1 MHTLTRSEDILVNTL
16 RLVTKP
22 RITPFLFGAALVGAC
37 ITHGQTADTDLPIP
51 AGLNGVWDMAK
62 AWTQDSPTRE
72 TICLNGLWRFFPI
85 VENAD
90 MNLPATGS
98 GWGWFKV
105 PGIWPYSDYFQVDP
119 PAQDALLPPTIEAK
133 MKEKNR
139 GFDRLDQAWYLR
151 EFVVPDHWT
160 GRRILL
166 DFTLIQSRGKVVI
179 DGKEAGEVMF
189 PGGRLDVTDAVKAG
203 KKHTVAVLLT
213 ARALR
218 DDEKTTYMGPEV
230 VVQGSSRLHLVGIT
244 GDVFL
249 VSEPKTDAIRDVH
262 VITSTRQ
269 RRITF
274 DAGIPDLS
282 VQQFVLA
289 ATVSHRGQVVQ
300 RFTSAVLSRADLK
313 DGRVSFSASWENP
326 LLWDTDTPENM
337 YQTAVTLTDGNG
349 KLLDESLPIQFGFR
363 EFWIDGRDFYLNGS
377 RIHLRARLLKNS
389 VTMADKADMEGCR
402 TSCRYLKEYG
412 YNFFLTPNYGF
423 APGEVGY
430 MDALYAAADESGL
443 LCSFSLPHGAAFGW
457 LDTPEQQA
465 RYKKLTDWLI
475 RRVQNH
481 PSIIMYA
488 ANHNA
493 TGYAADQNPL
503 KMDGVYLPVENRRR
517 RQALVSVGYI
527 GELDPTRPVYNH
539 HSGNLGALYTINI
552 YLNWAPR
559 QERSEW
565 IEHWATHGTKPL
577 FFSEWGPPHSA
588 SWSSFRGPGF
598 IWAVPAYQQ
607 IWDSE
612 FASEYVGQ
620 QAFEM
625 TPLKIK
631 SLEKE
636 EAFWATGKPFEL
648 WLLRTYFVQQEEN
661 YVQIQSYMMNDNL
674 RSLRTWGI
682 SAIYPFD
689 EECLWLRTKET
700 EPRPFA
706 GKYLGLQKPGIV
718 PDRLMPSRQYFYDPA
733 PGNFAISSLGRTF
746 KRWNM
751 PVVCYIGG
759 GPDRFTEKDHNFT
772 PGDTIRKQLV
782 LLNDTRR
789 SAMYG
794 YSCTLGPDAA
804 GETAAPPSPS
814 AWTTRGAVRIDPG
827 QSAFVPITVPLP
839 VSVAPG
845 AYTLSATFDI
855 GGGAQQ
861 SDTFNIS
868 VLPARNQR
876 SQTSQLALFDPKGM
890 TAKLFERL
898 GIGFTRIGAND
909 PLDGYGL
916 LVIGREAI
924 ALDNELPSLDR
935 VSQGMNAL
943 VFEQN
948 EAALQQ
954 RLGFRVQTRG
964 IRNMFIR
971 VPNHP
976 ALGGLSESNF
986 ADWRGAATLVEPH
999 FDLPEEE
1006 TSYPTVRWSGFENTR
1021 VWRNGNNG
1029 NVASVV
1035 IEKPSRG
1042 NWLPILDCGFDLQ
1055 YSPLLEHAE
1064 GQGRIVFCQLDVT
1077 DRTRRDAAAEQLCRS
1092 LLIYLRTPSP
1102 VILSRTA
1109 YCAGSATGQEL
1120 LRQLGVSFT
1129 PYDGQPLGANTL
1141 LIVTPGCVAIPGV
1154 VAALEQGM
1162 KLLALG
1168 LDEEEIKK
1176 LGIAVGPMKMAPTVS
1191 SLISDFSAPEFK
1203 GISNAELHT
1212 RTLRQ
1217 EVPAFVETSSSS
1229 SQLLK
1234 SLSVETGGA
1243 VFCQTAPWIFDYTKT
1258 PYVRTTYRRNVFLVS
1273 RLLNNLGAQT
1283 FSPLLSLWKEKGPDY
1298 VYPLNNQWKG
1308 VADKEGVGRD
1318 QGWWKPEFDDKD
1330 WPPVKVPGSFN
1341 IEIKELGGYLGKFW
1355 YRTRFTVPEFYR
1367 QHSPKLFIGRVDN
1380 ESWVWL
1386 NGKFLGQVIRDP
1398 NTMWGYSSS
1407 LVREYKLDPD
1417 MLNPTGEN
1425 VLVVLV
1431 NNNQRLTGGILSSP
1445 AVMVDGR
1452 WLHSHYLQEPQAE
1465 DDPYRYTR
1473 W

>member
-1 MHTLTRSEDILVNTL
+1 MQSLIQSEVILVNRL
-16 RLVTKP
+16 RRVAKP
-22 RITPFLFGAALVGAC
+22 RITPFLLGAALVGAC
-37 ITHGQTADTDLPIP
+37 ITHGQTADADLPIP
-51 AGLNGVWDMAK
+51 AGLDGVWDMAK
-62 AWTQDSPTRE
+62 AWTQDSPTRGS
-72 TICLNGLWRFFPI
+72 ICLNGLWRFFPI
-85 VENAD
+85 VASDD
-90 MNLPATGS
+90 MNLPVQGS

-119 PAQDALLPPTIEAK
+119 PAQEALLPSAVEAR
-133 MKEKNR
+133 MKSNNR
-139 GFDRLDQAWYLR
+139 WFDRLDQAWYWR
-151 EFVVPDHWT
+151 EFVVPGNWT

-166 DFTLIQSRGKVVI
+166 DFTLIQSRAKVVI
-179 DGKEAGEVMF
+179 NGKEAGEVMF
-189 PGGRLDVTDAVKAG
+189 PGGRLDVTDYVQLG
-203 KKHTVAVLLT
+203 QRQTVAVLLT
-213 ARALR
+213 ARPLR
-218 DDEKTTYMGPEV
+218 DEEKTTYMGPEIV
-230 VVQGSSRLHLVGIT
+230 LQASNRLPLVGIT

-249 VSEPKTDAIRDVH
+249 VSEPTADAIRDVH
-262 VITSTRQ
+262 VITSTRKKQ
-269 RRITF
+269 ITF
-274 DAGIPDLS
+274 DTSIPDLTTQRFS
-282 VQQFVLA
+282 LA
-289 ATVSHRGQVVQ
+289 ATVSRRGQIVQ
-300 RFTSAVLSRADLK
+300 RFKSAVLSRADLK
-313 DGRVSFSASWENP
+313 DGRVSFRASWENP

-363 EFWIDGRDFYLNGS
+363 EFWIEGRDFYLNGS

-389 VTMADKADMEGCR
+389 VTMADKADIEGCR
-402 TSCRYLKEYG
+402 TACRYLKEYG

-457 LDTPEQQA
+457 LDTPEQQT

-493 TGYAADQNPL
+493 TGYAGDQNPL
-503 KMDGVYLPVENRRR
+503 KMDGIYLPEENRRR
-517 RQALVSVGYI
+517 RQALVSVDCI
-527 GELDPTRPVYNH
+527 NELDPTRPVYNH
-539 HSGNLGALYTINI
+539 HSGNLGAFYTVNI

-577 FFSEWGPPHSA
+577 FFAEWGPPHSA

-636 EAFWATGKPFEL
+636 EAFWATGKPFEF

-689 EECLWLRTKET
+689 EECLWLRTRET

-706 GKYLGLQKPGIV
+706 GKYLELQNPGIV

-733 PGNFAISSLGRTF
+733 PGNFALSSLGKTF
-746 KRWNM
+746 GRWNM

-759 GPDRFTEKDHNFT
+759 GPDRFTEKGHNFI
-772 PGDTIRKQLV
+772 PGETIRKQLV

-789 SAMYG
+789 SATYR
-794 YSCTLGPDAA
+794 YSCTFAPEAA
-804 GETAAPPSPS
+804 GGSAAPPSPA
-814 AWTTRGAVRIDPG
+814 AWSTDGAVRIDAG
-827 QSAFVPITVPLP
+827 QSAFVPITVPL
-839 VSVAPG
+839 SISAAPG
-845 AYTLSATFDI
+845 EYALSATFDI

-861 SDTFNIS
+861 SDTFNIT

-876 SQTSQLALFDPKGM
+876 VQTSQLALFDPKGT

-909 PLDGYGL
+909 SLDGYGL

-924 ALDNELPSLDR
+924 ALDNDLPSLDR
-935 VSQGMNAL
+935 VSEGMNTL
-943 VFEQN
+943 VFEQT

-964 IRNMFIR
+964 FRNVFIR

-986 ADWRGAATLVEPH
+986 ADWRGAATLVAPR

-1006 TSYPTVRWSGFENTR
+1006 TSYPIVRWSGFENTR

-1035 IEKPSRG
+1035 IEKPPRG

-1055 YSPLLEHAE
+1055 YSPLLEYAE
-1064 GQGRIVFCQLDVT
+1064 GTGRVVFCQLDVT
-1077 DRTRRDAAAEQLCRS
+1077 GRTSRDAAADQLCRS
-1092 LLIYLRTPSP
+1092 LLSYLSTPSP
-1102 VILSRTA
+1102 VLPLRTA
-1109 YCAGSATGQEL
+1109 YHTGSARGQEL
-1120 LRQLGVSFT
+1120 LTQLGVGFT
-1129 PYDGQPLGANTL
+1129 PYAGQPLGANSL
-1141 LIVTPGCVAIPGV
+1141 LIVTPGGAAIPGA
-1154 VAALEQGM
+1154 VAALEHGM

-1168 LDEEEIKK
+1168 LDEEEIRR
-1176 LGIAVGPMKMAPTVS
+1176 LGIAVGPMKMAPAVS
-1191 SLISDFSAPEFK
+1191 SLLSDFSRPEFA

-1217 EVPAFVETSSSS
+1217 EVPAFLDPSASSNE
-1229 SQLLK
+1229 LLK
-1234 SLSVETGGA
+1234 CVPVGKGGV
-1243 VFCQTAPWIFDYTKT
+1243 VFCQTAPWMFDYARR
-1258 PYVRTTYRRNVFLVS
+1258 PYLRTTYRRNVFLIS
-1273 RLLNNLGAQT
+1273 RLINNLRAPST
-1283 FSPLLSLWKEKGPDY
+1283 ANLVSLWREKEISY
-1298 VYPLNNQWKG
+1298 LYLLNGEWKG
-1308 VADKEGVGRD
+1308 QADKEGIGRD
-1318 QGWWKPEFDDKD
+1318 RKWWQPEFDDKN
-1330 WPPVKVPGSFN
+1330 WPSVRVPGSFN
-1341 IEIKELGGYLGKFW
+1341 AQTKELRGYVGKFW
-1355 YRTRFTVPEFYR
+1355 YRTRFTIPEIYQR
-1367 QHSPKLFIGRVDN
+1367 HSPRLFIGRVDS

-1386 NGKFLGQVIRDP
+1386 NGEFLGQVTRDTNP
-1398 NTMWGYSSS
+1398 MDSASFPRVY
-1407 LVREYKLDPD
+1407 RLDPSK
-1417 MLNPTGEN
+1417 LNPNGDN

-1431 NNNQRLTGGILSSP
+1431 NNNPRLTGGILSNP
-1445 AVMVDGR
+1445 AVMIDGR
-1452 WLHSHYLQEPQAE
+1452 WLHSYYLQAPQAD